1 MHLLRSAFES
11 AVNFAMRLPE
21 LFCGFPRVQ
30 GAPPIAYPV
39 ACSPQ
44 AWAAAAL
51 FSLLQSCLGLRIDA
65 VRGKVSLH
73 APRLPPFIDWVRVQ
87 RLQVG
92 DANVDLL
99 MQRYA
104 HNVGVEALRKEG
116 TLEVAV
122 VM

>member
-1 MHLLRSAFES
+1 PVL
-11 AVNFAMRLPE
+11 
-21 LFCGFPRVQ
+21 
-30 GAPPIAYPV
+30 YPV

-51 FSLLQSCLGLRIDA
+51 FSLLQSCLGLDVDA

-73 APRLPPFIDWVRVQ
+73 SPRLPPFIDWVRVH

-92 DANVDLL
+92 DSNVDLL

-104 HNVGVEALRKEG
+104 NNVGVEATRKVG
-116 TLEVAV
+116 NVEVTV
-122 VM
+122 VI

>member
-1 MHLLRSAFES
+1 MHFDQ
-11 AVNFAMRLPE
+11 NRLPE
-21 LFCGFPRVQ
+21 LFCGFPRRESEGPVL
-30 GAPPIAYPV
+30 YPV

-51 FSLLQSCLGLRIDA
+51 FSLLQSCLGLDVDA

-73 APRLPPFIDWVRVQ
+73 SPRLPPFIDWVRVH

-92 DANVDLL
+92 DSNVDLL

-104 HNVGVEALRKEG
+104 NNVGVEATRKVG
-116 TLEVAV
+116 NVEVTV
-122 VM
+122 VI